1 MVEVQKIEE
10 GNDFISVTNEKQQSF
25 KIGYWG
31 CDLYWTMKDYAKN
44 NLFVVTKEDILFYS
58 FMNTLFSKIE
68 EYDNPYDKC
77 LEDNRFEWKSE
88 AEGLLENAH
97 QLVITKMDDC
107 YTIQFLK
114 NLNKFLMGNVCSI
127 CFCLS
132 GSRNEQI
139 ASTFS
144 LMSMKLRDNFSK
156 QNQMRVLVK

>member
-31 CDLYWTMKDYAKN
+31 CDLYWIMKHYDQN
-44 NLFVVTKEDILFYS
+44 NLFMVTKEDILFYS

-68 EYDNPYDKC
+68 EYDNPYDTC
-77 LEDNRFEWKSE
+77 LESNRFEWKSE

-97 QLVITKMDDC
+97 QLVITKMEDC

-114 NLNKFLMGNVCSI
+114 NPNKFLMGNMCGI

-139 ASTFS
+139 TSTFS
-144 LMSMKLRDNFSK
+144 IMCMKLRDNLSK
-156 QNQMRVLVK
+156 QNQTRILNK